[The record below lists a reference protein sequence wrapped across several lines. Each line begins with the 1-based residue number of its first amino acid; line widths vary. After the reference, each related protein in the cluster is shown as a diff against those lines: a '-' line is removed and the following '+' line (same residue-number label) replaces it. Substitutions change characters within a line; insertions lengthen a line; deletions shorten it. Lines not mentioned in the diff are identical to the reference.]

1 MWYDP
6 RMTVGPPVGAGCATC
21 QHPDAEQ
28 INALINQGRTSSRK
42 IARMYGLAKD
52 TVARHA
58 FKRHPGVIPVGSA
71 AEPEDDGDDPKTELE
86 RLDDIRV
93 ALEAE
98 MRRAPRADLSRELR
112 QVNGRIA
119 EIRGTDRPKEMRVE
133 DVQGLP
139 EQIKRWFEALE
150 PYPDAREAMFL
161 ATDPKLLEAA
171 GVE

>member
-1 MWYDP
+1 
-6 RMTVGPPVGAGCATC
+6 MTSGPPVGAGCATC
-21 QHPDAEQ
+21 THPEVGQ
-28 INALINQGRTSSRK
+28 INALINQGLTSSRK
-42 IARMYGLAKD
+42 IARMYNLGKD

-58 FKRHPGVIPVGSA
+58 YKRHPGVIPEGSA
-71 AEPEDDGDDPKTELE
+71 PMPEDDSDDVPKTELD

-119 EIRGTDRPKEMRVE
+119 EIRGTDRPKEMKVE
-133 DVQGLP
+133 DVKGLP
-139 EQIKRWFEALE
+139 EQIRAWFEALE
-150 PYPDAREAMFL
+150 PFPDAREAMFL

-171 GVE
+171 GVEEG